1 MSQSRWQWIPVSLVA
16 SGVLL
21 VGIAAVVNRTQL
33 GWWGLELFVACAL
46 ALAALFWFRRRMTAA
61 ELEIEQARA
70 ALQAGREQLAT
81 QREQLDEIRTQ
92 VEKQFES
99 EAIRLERRE
108 RELSDRLLAY
118 HEWMEFPKPQPQPLD
133 LAQRAAPVTD
143 LAQLAKKDRQ
153 MMELLRV
160 ETKVLYENI
169 KTNKYSHEGK
179 FDARPLRDDLYVL
192 IGHVARI
199 YQPAVEQPLLETNM
213 ALVIRAASRACLHFL
228 VIIDELPLN
237 VKDYNFNSLY
247 TYVRNA
253 VNAYSM
259 YRSAEPY
266 WPYMNTAYYISRF
279 ALGANPLTLGAW
291 WFVGALGARG
301 AKALAKHV
309 VDRQALAL
317 LSDVVRVVGYEV
329 AGIYGGDF
337 RHRDANWIYGAE
349 LSEMVSQ
356 FPLSRESLS
365 HGLKEIGALQLRNE
379 YDRIFLYRCLASHV
393 TARPQQ
399 YRPAEFL
406 TMEERLAI
414 AARLERFLETFVHG
428 KSHDRLASWKTGV
441 EGRLGIRLALAQ
453 ATAPTNLTVQA
464 QIEDAV
470 RSLASFLI
478 GVKELEP
485 SELALLSQHSQLLAE
500 LPGGEQQALIARL
513 QDDPP
518 FFFEHP
524 DLDPASDLVQKY
536 LEDLA
541 TLHVRT
547 RPRDLQVED
556 SLVGVAAYLRRKPD
570 EMRQLIKQRLKTYF
584 AERLPADAPL
594 RRVPGA
600 VARVALDLLNPDE
613 NARFIYGNIALE
625 WPPGIAG
632 PQYDKQNLW
641 LLGAGS
647 RLILVLVADAPQLL
661 WRGEGTVR
669 AELGR
674 GFLNSSCRL
683 TGGVWLPDPQQPPP
697 AIRIGSTL
705 VTNFGD
711 LFKPLLKMI
720 EPAQSDLPLL
730 EGKVDK

>member
-1 MSQSRWQWIPVSLVA
+1 MLNAPQIVSANSPSIRSSRIPSLPMSQTRWQWIPVSLVA

-21 VGIAAVVNRTQL
+21 VGIAALVNRTQL
-33 GWWGLELFVACAL
+33 GWWGLELLVACSL
-46 ALAALFWFRRRMTAA
+46 ALAAAFWFRRRLTEA

-70 ALQAGREQLAT
+70 AVQTGREELALQRGQL
-81 QREQLDEIRTQ
+81 EEIRRQ
-92 VEKQFES
+92 VEQQFES

-118 HEWMEFPKPQPQPLD
+118 HEWMEFPQPLD
-133 LAQRAAPVTD
+133 LTQRTAEVTD
-143 LAQLAKKDRQ
+143 LAHLAKKDRQ

-169 KTNKYSHEGK
+169 KTNKYSLDGK

-192 IGHVARI
+192 IGQVARI
-199 YQPAVEQPLLETNM
+199 YQPEVEQPLFETNM
-213 ALVIRAASRACLHFL
+213 SLVVRAASRACLHFL

-247 TYVRNA
+247 TYIRSA
-253 VNAYSM
+253 VNAYGM
-259 YRSAEPY
+259 YRSTEPY

-291 WFVGALGARG
+291 WFVSALGTRS
-301 AKALAKHV
+301 AKALAMHV
-309 VDRQALAL
+309 VNRQALAL
-317 LSDVVRVVGYEV
+317 LSDVVRVIGYEV

-349 LSEMVSQ
+349 LTEMVSQ

-365 HGLKEIGALQLRNE
+365 HGLKEVGSLQLRNE
-379 YDRIFLYRCLASHV
+379 YDRIFLYRCLAAHV

-399 YRPAEFL
+399 YRAVEFL

-441 EGRLGIRLALAQ
+441 ESRLGIRLALAQ
-453 ATAPTNLTVQA
+453 ATAPSNLTVQA
-464 QIEDAV
+464 QIEDAI
-470 RSLASFLI
+470 RSLASFLV

-485 SELALLSQHSQLLAE
+485 SDLTLLNTHSQLLAE
-500 LPGGEQQALIARL
+500 LPAGEQQALLVRL

-547 RPRDLQVED
+547 PPRDVQIES
-556 SLVGVAAYLRRKPD
+556 SLVDVAAYLRRKPD
-570 EMRQLIKQRLKTYF
+570 EMRSLIKQRLKSYF
-584 AERLPADAPL
+584 SQRLAADAPQ
-594 RRVPGA
+594 RRVPAA
-600 VARVALDLLNPDE
+600 VARVALDLLDPDE
-613 NARFIYGNIALE
+613 SARFIYGNIALE
-625 WPPGIAG
+625 WPAGVHG
-632 PQYDKQNLW
+632 PQYDKQTLW

-647 RLILVLVADAPQLL
+647 RLILVAVEDAPQLL
-661 WRGEGTVR
+661 WRGTGMVR
-669 AELGR
+669 AEISR
-674 GFLNSSCRL
+674 GYLSSSCRL
-683 TGGVWLPDPQQPPP
+683 TGGAWLPD
-697 AIRIGSTL
+697 
-705 VTNFGD
+705 
-711 LFKPLLKMI
+711 
-720 EPAQSDLPLL
+720 
-730 EGKVDK
+730 